1 MNAENSIYEKQGFG
15 TAMAP
20 VPPFGLLIVDFIN
33 GFTDPESF
41 GGGNIAP
48 AVERTRGLL
57 SEARA
62 RKWPVVHTRVVYQ
75 DDGADAN
82 IFALKVPTILTLREK
97 AHGSQIVPHLQ
108 PVEGELVIRK
118 VHPSAFFGTSLAGW
132 FSQRGVQSV
141 LVTGCTTSGCVRA
154 SVVDAMCHGFRP
166 VVVTDC
172 VGDRSLQAHEAN
184 LFDMDQKYATLMTRD
199 TALEVTARATRDAT
213 WQSAWTSGAAIR

>member
-1 MNAENSIYEKQGFG
+1 MSADNSIYKKQGFG

-20 VPPFGLLIVDFIN
+20 VPPFGLLIVDFVN

-41 GGGNIAP
+41 GGGNIAA
-48 AVERTRGLL
+48 AVDRTQGLL
-57 SEARA
+57 LEARA
-62 RKWPVVHTRVVYQ
+62 RKWPVAHTRVVYQ

-82 IFALKVPTILTLREK
+82 IFALKVPSILTLRED
-97 AHGSQIVPHLQ
+97 AHASQIVPQLQ

-118 VHPSAFFGTSLAGW
+118 IHPSAFFGTSLAGW
-132 FSQRGVQSV
+132 FSQRGVRSV

-172 VGDRSLQAHEAN
+172 VGDRSLSAHEAN
-184 LFDMDQKYATLMTRD
+184 LFDMEQKYATLLTRD
-199 TALEVTARATRDAT
+199 NLLDIASQPSSEDSWL
-213 WQSAWTSGAAIR
+213 SAWTSGAAIR

>member
-1 MNAENSIYEKQGFG
+1 VNADNCVYQKQGFG
-15 TAMAP
+15 SAMAP
-20 VPPFGLLIVDFIN
+20 KPPFGLLIVDFIN

-41 GGGNIAP
+41 GGGNIAT
-48 AVERTRGLL
+48 AVERTQGLL
-57 SEARA
+57 AEARV
-62 RKWPVVHTRVVYQ
+62 RKWPIVHTRVVYQ

-97 AHGSQIVPHLQ
+97 AHGSQIVPQLQ

-118 VHPSAFFGTSLAGW
+118 IHPSAFFGTSLAGW

-199 TALEVTARATRDAT
+199 TALDVTAQAIKDAAC
-213 WQSAWTSGAAIR
+213 QAAWTSGAAVR